1 MSRPMQDRHRSCANR
16 AADNG
21 EPDGVNATGHDS
33 VSADGVPEIDRIYQ
47 IPARNGRAVRL
58 RRGQV
63 LRVVNTHGSQVCDTW
78 AFNAKDMSEFLSMEH
93 ARASI
98 NRTMPCVGDSLVTN
112 RRRPILSLLADTSQ
126 GVHDTLIAACDLA
139 RYQGLGVT
147 GYHDNCSDNL
157 RLALRAIG
165 LRTSEV
171 PCPLNLWMN
180 IPVYPDG
187 HIEWLAPVSLAGDY
201 VELRA
206 ELDCI
211 VVMSACPQD
220 IIAVNANHPKELH
233 FLVTDHPFAGAR
245 ADECPDS
252 IH

>member
-1 MSRPMQDRHRSCANR
+1 MPEKHPNCASRAC
-16 AADNG
+16 DNG
-21 EPDGVNATGHDS
+21 EPDGVNATLHDS
-33 VSADGVPEIDRIYQ
+33 VSADGRPEVGRTYQ

-58 RRGQV
+58 RPGQV

-78 AFNAKDMSEFLSMEH
+78 AFNTEDMTEFLSMEH
-93 ARASI
+93 ARAAI
-98 NRTMPCVGDSLVTN
+98 NRTMPRVGDALVTN

-139 RYQGLGVT
+139 RYRGLGVT

-157 RLALRAIG
+157 RLALQAIG

-180 IPVYPDG
+180 IPVHPNG
-187 HIEWLAPVSLAGDY
+187 HLEWMAPVSLAGDY

-206 ELDCI
+206 ELECI

-220 IIAVNANHPKELH
+220 IIGVNANDPKELH
-233 FLVTDHPFAGAR
+233 FLITDHPFAGA
-245 ADECPDS
+245 DEPRVS
-252 IH
+252 IHEA